1 MITPA
6 RQAAYRALFRY
17 RKTGARSDEALVF
30 VLSNAQLSEPDAALT
45 SRIVY
50 GVVQNM
56 RLLDYYISAFSS
68 VKLQKMQPQVLDILR
83 LSVYQLVFLSK
94 IPSNAAVSEGVE
106 LAKKHA
112 HARAASFV
120 NAVLRKIAGQLETLP
135 EVTGKNE
142 IERLATRY
150 SHPTWLV
157 QAFVERL
164 GIDETAAL
172 LQADNSIPDVTAVVN
187 ISKATITDV
196 IEQLRREGVTAEAH
210 ETISGLLTLYGGRQ
224 ITRLQAF
231 QKGLLYIQDPASYLS
246 VLAAAPIHGGIIID
260 GCAAPGGKSFAV
272 SVLTDATARI
282 QACDV
287 SEQKVRLIRDG
298 AERLGF
304 TGIEPRVQDA
314 RTFNPAL
321 EACADLVIADVP
333 CSGFGV
339 IRKKPEIRYKTPEEI
354 AGLPALQ
361 SEILANLSRYVK
373 PGGILMYTTCT
384 LLSAE
389 NEDVVQA
396 FIETNNDFSLEG
408 FELPMPVGAV
418 PDGMTTIWPHRHGT
432 DGFFIS
438 RLRRR
443 L

>member
-6 RQAAYRALFRY
+6 RQAAYKALFRY
-17 RKTGARSDEALVF
+17 RKTGARSDEALDF

-150 SHPTWLV
+150 SHPAWLV

-172 LQADNSIPDVTAVVN
+172 LQADNSIPNVTAVVN
-187 ISKATITDV
+187 ISKATMTDV
-196 IEQLRREGVTAEAH
+196 IEQLRREGVTAKAH

-246 VLAAAPIHGGIIID
+246 VLAAAPIHD
-260 GCAAPGGKSFAV
+260 SNHY
-272 SVLTDATARI
+272 R
-282 QACDV
+282 
-287 SEQKVRLIRDG
+287 
-298 AERLGF
+298 
-304 TGIEPRVQDA
+304 
-314 RTFNPAL
+314 
-321 EACADLVIADVP
+321 
-333 CSGFGV
+333 
-339 IRKKPEIRYKTPEEI
+339 
-354 AGLPALQ
+354 
-361 SEILANLSRYVK
+361 
-373 PGGILMYTTCT
+373 
-384 LLSAE
+384 
-389 NEDVVQA
+389 
-396 FIETNNDFSLEG
+396 
-408 FELPMPVGAV
+408 
-418 PDGMTTIWPHRHGT
+418 
-432 DGFFIS
+432 
-438 RLRRR
+438 RLRRAR
-443 L
+443 R